1 MARYNGLIIPRS
13 YNDYYSRSDPQAI
26 RDIVA
31 LSADGELNAESKN
44 PLQNQAIAKIVPVG
58 ASPDNKLIVQSQIS
72 GLTAD
77 VETIKNIIPN
87 TASETNEL
95 ADKNFVNSTVGTNTA
110 NYIYKTESGGEKVPF
125 SSVAEL
131 EAYAGTVTNNDYAFV
146 TGIDENGN
154 AYYDRYKA
162 DVNDGV
168 VTWAKEY
175 RLNNSSFTAEQWA
188 AIQSGITAEK
198 VAQFEGAV
206 SPVDVVQ
213 SGNMSAVTS
222 NAVYE
227 ALTNLENLSHNI
239 PRLVPK
245 DITAYITDGTFWK
258 RLAGTDGY
266 ALFED
271 IYVGDYFKMSRAIS
285 AYERTGQYQTT
296 GSQYVTIA
304 GLDTMMGNGDQENGV
319 DYHHAVMVPGQG
331 FGGTQHFGRSRMNA
345 TNITEGGYKAS
356 EMNTLVLGA
365 VASTGSTATDATIN
379 QQLYAEFGSHL
390 KTTREL
396 VSNAINATGYNRF
409 GSATGCASSW
419 EWISAQAILMSEI
432 EVYGSIAWSSAG
444 FDTGNANRQLP
455 LFAFSKQAQNSR
467 SAYWWLKDIASAAS
481 FCLAGSFGDANCGSA
496 SIATVCVRPRFII
509 A

>member
-31 LSADGELNAESKN
+31 LAADGQLNAESKN
-44 PLQNQAIAKIVPVG
+44 PLQNQAIAKIVPVT
-58 ASPDNKLIVQSQIS
+58 ASPENKLTVQSQIS

-222 NAVYE
+222 NAVNGAFASYPE
-227 ALTNLENLSHNI
+227 IISNDNGKAYKFPSGVLICTKQIS
-239 PRLVPK
+239 LVPTWTSWGGLYETN
-245 DITAYITDGTFWK
+245 DINLGEWPYYFVETETPRVQASVVGPYGGLISTVEGITYIN
-258 RLAGTDGY
+258 AG
-266 ALFED
+266 
-271 IYVGDYFKMSRAIS
+271 
-285 AYERTGQYQTT
+285 
-296 GSQYVTIA
+296 
-304 GLDTMMGNGDQENGV
+304 
-319 DYHHAVMVPGQG
+319 
-331 FGGTQHFGRSRMNA
+331 
-345 TNITEGGYKAS
+345 ITS
-356 EMNTLVLGA
+356 IVRPNTV
-365 VASTGSTATDATIN
+365 TATM
-379 QQLYAEFGSHL
+379 Y
-390 KTTREL
+390 
-396 VSNAINATGYNRF
+396 V
-409 GSATGCASSW
+409 
-419 EWISAQAILMSEI
+419 
-432 EVYGSIAWSSAG
+432 
-444 FDTGNANRQLP
+444 
-455 LFAFSKQAQNSR
+455 
-467 SAYWWLKDIASAAS
+467 DII
-481 FCLAGSFGDANCGSA
+481 GIG
-496 SIATVCVRPRFII
+496 RWK
-509 A
+509 